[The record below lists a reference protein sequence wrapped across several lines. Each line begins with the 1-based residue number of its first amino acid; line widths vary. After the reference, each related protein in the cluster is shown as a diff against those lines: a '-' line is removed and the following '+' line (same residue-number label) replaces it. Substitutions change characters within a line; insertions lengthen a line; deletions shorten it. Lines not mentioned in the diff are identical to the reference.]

1 MRGGIS
7 CPRGLVGVGFTP
19 PQPTLAGGQHPG
31 SRLPAVPAGWACL
44 DVVFSATSELSCV
57 IPWPRVVRGM
67 LSVWASSGGQAG

>member
-7 CPRGLVGVGFTP
+7 CPWGPVGVGFPPTP
-19 PQPTLAGGQHPG
+19 ALAGGQHPG

-44 DVVFSATSELSCV
+44 DVAFSGTSELSCV

-67 LSVWASSGGQAG
+67 LSVCASSGGQAG